1 MHGWGYIGQ
10 EISKFQEALW
20 FQGIEDYMGDM
31 DFKMA
36 GTRTGIT
43 ALQVDFKLPGVP
55 LEIVSKALEQGF
67 GGSSLF
73 PPFCHGA

>member
-1 MHGWGYIGQ
+1 
-10 EISKFQEALW
+10 
-20 FQGIEDYMGDM
+20 MGDM

-73 PPFCHGA
+73 PPFSHGA